1 MRTNEELKDT
11 PNLIILQ
18 TGEDG
23 GMGRMIFGKL
33 DASVIWSTG
42 AGWDHVSITPY
53 KKSYTPSWNDMCK
66 LKSMFFYPEETVL
79 QYHPAQSQYVNQLG
93 NCLHLWRPQHYEIP
107 LPSPVLVGLQDGISL
122 SEAKKALKEACENP
136 YGLTS
141 GMLLNK
147 TD

>member
-1 MRTNEELKDT
+1 MRTNEELKSV

-23 GMGRMIFGKL
+23 GSGRMIFGKL

-53 KKSYTPSWNDMCK
+53 KKSYTPSWADMCK

-79 QYHPAQSQYVNQLG
+79 QYHPAQSQYVNLLE
-93 NCLHLWRPQHYEIP
+93 NCLHLWRPQNYEIP
-107 LPSPVLVGLQDGISL
+107 LPPPALIGPLTRMSR
-122 SEAKKALKEACENP
+122 SEAEKTLREVCEILH
-136 YGLTS
+136 GLTG
-141 GMLLNK
+141 GM
-147 TD
+147 